1 MNRYLDQSALSVMT
15 ERVGL
20 GPLVDVQRVNARNAA
35 HYLTSYLGQ
44 GALADLP
51 KGLQR
56 YGSSADIDLPR
67 TSISLSVGLG
77 GGDLGRL
84 LLISIA
90 ALAEPAA
97 RDADRGR
104 IPLQEDEIMRQ
115 RRDQHLGWEWRLAP
129 GPGNPSGREGSP
141 EHGMKAIA
149 VSERAARC
157 GLHLSRTRSVSL
169 R

>member
-1 MNRYLDQSALSVMT
+1 MDALRTEINDRYPGLSYVWIRHEGDENGRPRLHLLVNRYLDQSALSVMT

-20 GPLVDVQRVNARNAA
+20 GPLVDIRRVNARNAA

-97 RDADRGR
+97 RDADRG
-104 IPLQEDEIMRQ
+104 
-115 RRDQHLGWEWRLAP
+115 
-129 GPGNPSGREGSP
+129 
-141 EHGMKAIA
+141 
-149 VSERAARC
+149 
-157 GLHLSRTRSVSL
+157 
-169 R
+169 